1 MKKKLILYFQKQLS
15 WIKEILFK
23 HYIIGLYKR
32 IGEHHILLLAGGLAF
47 SFFVCIIPLV
57 LILFS
62 IIGNIFAFTTL
73 ENKISLLA
81 EKIIPY
87 RDYADY
93 AKRIVFSRVEEFKI
107 YRNIAGL
114 FGIFGLFLGASSV
127 FSTMKTILNTIFNF
141 EKRKNPILS
150 KLKDFGMVL
159 FILFFSIISTTLLP
173 ILEIIKNFWDK
184 IAFLKFLRLSII
196 LKFLFSL
203 GSVFLI
209 FSLLF
214 VLYYLIPSER
224 IPKRVAV
231 LSSFLA
237 TTFWVV
243 AVQLFGFYIT
253 NFHTLGKIYGTYILM
268 IVLAFW
274 IYYSSAIF
282 IIGAE
287 VGDLYWQREKNY
299 ERSVFSNQYSVI
311 SIQ

>member
-1 MKKKLILYFQKQLS
+1 MMKPPTIYHKTLIT
-15 WIKEILFK
+15 WIKETFFK
-23 HYIIGLYKR
+23 HYIINLYHR

-47 SFFVCIIPLV
+47 SFFICIIPLV

-73 ENKISLLA
+73 EERISHLA
-81 EKIIPY
+81 DEIIPY
-87 RDYADY
+87 QDYADY
-93 AKRIVFSRVEEFKI
+93 AKKIVFNRVTEFKI

-114 FGIFGLFLGASSV
+114 FGVFGLLFGASSV
-127 FSTMKTILNTIFNF
+127 FSTLKTILNTIFKF
-141 EKRKNPILS
+141 KKQKNPILS

-184 IAFLKFLRLSII
+184 IEFLKFLKLSLI

-214 VLYYLIPSER
+214 LLYYLIPSER
-224 IPKRVAV
+224 IPKRVAA

-237 TTFWVV
+237 TTLWVI

-282 IIGAE
+282 IVGAE
-287 VGDLYWQREKNY
+287 VGDLFWQRKKKL
-299 ERSVFSNQYSVI
+299 
-311 SIQ
+311 

>member
-1 MKKKLILYFQKQLS
+1 MIDIIKILTSQFQKLTL
-15 WIKEILFK
+15 WIRKTLVS
-23 HYIIGLYKR
+23 YYLLGLYHR
-32 IGEHHILLLAGGLAF
+32 MGDHHVLLFAGGLAF

-62 IIGNIFAFTTL
+62 IIGNIFAFTML
-73 ENKISLLA
+73 EEKISHLA
-81 EKIIPY
+81 DEIIPY
-87 RDYADY
+87 QDYADY
-93 AKRIVFSRVEEFKI
+93 AKTIVLNRVAEFKI

-114 FGIFGLFLGASSV
+114 FGIFGLLFGASSV

-141 EKRKNPILS
+141 KERKNPILR

-159 FILFFSIISTTLLP
+159 LILFFFLISTTLLP
-173 ILEIIKNFWDK
+173 GLEIIRNFWDK
-184 IAFLKFLRLSII
+184 IAFLKFLKLSLI

-214 VLYYLIPSER
+214 LLYYLIPSER
-224 IPKRVAV
+224 LPKRVAA

-237 TTFWVV
+237 TVLWVI
-243 AVQLFGFYIT
+243 AVQLFGFYIA

-282 IIGAE
+282 IVGAE
-287 VGDLYWQREKNY
+287 VGDLYWQRKRNL
-299 ERSVFSNQYSVI
+299 
-311 SIQ
+311 

>member
-1 MKKKLILYFQKQLS
+1 MKHKLTLCFQKLGS
-15 WIKEILFK
+15 WIKEIFFC

-62 IIGNIFAFTTL
+62 IIGNVFAFTTL
-73 ENKISLLA
+73 ENKIGMFA
-81 EKIIPY
+81 DEIIPY
-87 RDYADY
+87 QDYADY
-93 AKRIVFSRVEEFKI
+93 AKKVVFSRVEEFKI

-114 FGIFGLFLGASSV
+114 FGIFGLLFGASSV

-141 EKRKNPILS
+141 KERKNPILS
-150 KLKDFGMVL
+150 KLKDFCMVL
-159 FILFFSIISTTLLP
+159 FILLFSIISTTLLP
-173 ILEIIKNFWDK
+173 ILEIIKNSWDK
-184 IAFLKFLRLSII
+184 IAFLKFLKLSMI

-214 VLYYLIPSER
+214 LLYYLIPSER
-224 IPKRVAV
+224 IPKRVAA
-231 LSSFLA
+231 LSSILA
-237 TTFWVV
+237 TTLWIF

-253 NFHTLGKIYGTYILM
+253 NFHALGNIYGTYILM
-268 IVLAFW
+268 IALAFW

-282 IIGAE
+282 IVGAE
-287 VGDLYWQREKNY
+287 VGDLYRQRK
-299 ERSVFSNQYSVI
+299 I
-311 SIQ
+311 KI